1 MHEMTGGE
9 AVYETLR
16 ALGVEHVFGIVSVH
30 NIPIYDAILRGGGIT
45 PIGVRHEQGA
55 LHAADGYAR
64 ATGKLGVAITST
76 GPGATNSMTGLF
88 EAAFASSRVLMITGQ
103 IDSTYYGKGRGFLHE
118 AENQLAMLRTVTG
131 RAESVRRPE
140 EIGETIFRAA
150 SDVMTGRP
158 RPAAVEIPI
167 DFQYARAG
175 IDIPTVEG
183 WPQPRPQREAIEK
196 AASLLRDARRPIIWS
211 GGGVVTAD
219 AGASLV
225 ALAEALD
232 APVFTS
238 VNGRGAIPEDHPLAM
253 GPLPQQPQFSEVIDN
268 ADVVLAIGTRF
279 QGGATRNWSV
289 QIPGKLIHLDADPG
303 VIGRSYQADVAVV
316 GDARLGL
323 AALLQSVDG
332 GKARDTAFVERAQ
345 VVRDEVRAQIR
356 KDIGPDFSAIMDIM
370 RALLPREGNI
380 VRDATVPAYLWG
392 NRAIPILEPRTSLY
406 PTSAAIGPGLPLAI
420 GAAIGTGAKTAVIQ
434 GDGGFM
440 LNIGELATAVQYNAP
455 IVVCV
460 FNDGGYGVLRTI
472 EGRTF
477 EGRQF
482 GVDLATPDFAMVA
495 QGMGMHGEH
504 VSGVE
509 AFRDAFG
516 RAVAADGPVLLD
528 IDMSVLT
535 PMGGLGSP
543 PPKAT
548 PKN

>member
-1 MHEMTGGE
+1 MREMSGGD

-30 NIPIYDAILRGGGIT
+30 NIPMYDAILRGGGIT

-55 LHAADGYAR
+55 LHAADGYSR

-88 EAAFASSRVLMITGQ
+88 EASFASSRVLMITGQ

-140 EIGETIFRAA
+140 QIGETIFRAA
-150 SDVMTGRP
+150 ADVMTGRP
-158 RPAAVEIPI
+158 RPAAVEIPV
-167 DFQYARAG
+167 DFQYARAE
-175 IDIPTVEG
+175 IDIPAVEG
-183 WPQPRPQREAIEK
+183 WPQPRPLRAAIEQ
-196 AASLLRDARRPIIWS
+196 AAEMLRSAKRPVIWS
-211 GGGVVTAD
+211 GGGVITAD
-219 AGASLV
+219 ASASLLK
-225 ALAEALD
+225 LAEALQ

-253 GPLPQQPQFSEVIDN
+253 GPLPQQPQFTPIIDE
-268 ADVVLAIGTRF
+268 ADVVLAVGTRF
-279 QGGATRNWSV
+279 QAGATRNWSLK
-289 QIPGKLIHLDADPG
+289 IPGKLIHLDADPG
-303 VIGRSYQADVAVV
+303 VIGRSYTPDVAIP

-323 AALLQSVDG
+323 AAILQSLDG
-332 GKARDTAFVERAQ
+332 RGPTDEAFVKRAQ
-345 VVRDEVRAQIR
+345 AVRDEVRAQIR
-356 KDIGPDFSAIMDIM
+356 HDIGPDYSTIMDTM
-370 RALLPREGNI
+370 RELLPDDGNI

-392 NRAIPILEPRTSLY
+392 NRAIPILKPRTSLH
-406 PTSAAIGPGLPLAI
+406 PTSAAIGPALPLAI
-420 GAAIGTGAKTAVIQ
+420 GAAIGSGKKTAVIQ

-440 LNIGELATAVQYNAP
+440 LNIGELATAVQYNVP
-455 IVVCV
+455 IIVCV
-460 FNDGGYGVLRTI
+460 FNDRGYGVLRSI

-495 QGMGMHGEH
+495 RGMGMHGET
-504 VSGVE
+504 VSGVD

-516 RAVAADGPVLLD
+516 RAVASDGPVLLD
-528 IDMSVLT
+528 IDMSVLA
-535 PMGGLGSP
+535 PMGGLGTP
-543 PPKAT
+543 PPKA
-548 PKN
+548 KS